1 MFPNKILAL
10 IGDFRSL
17 VLIAA
22 MLAGVSVQAD
32 WISDEQAIMGTRI
45 RVEIWSEDQAA
56 QAAVSAVMDEMHR
69 IDRLM
74 STYKESSE
82 ISEVNRDAASRAVVV
97 GYELFELIKRALDL
111 SVTTNGAF
119 DITYASVG
127 YLYDYRERERPDE
140 AHIEAALESIDYH
153 LVKLDEESGSIRFV
167 RDGVRIDL
175 GGIAKGYAV
184 ERGAA
189 ILRDAGIESAIVTA
203 GGDSRV
209 IGDRRGKPWIVGIQ
223 DPRMENVVIARLPLA
238 DEAISTSGDY
248 ERYFE
253 EDGVRYHHIISPSTG
268 KPASS
273 VHSVTIVGPDATMT
287 DGLSTS
293 VFVLGVEKGLGL
305 INRTPD
311 YEAVIVD
318 PKGDLHTS
326 DGFSDTSL

>member
-1 MFPNKILAL
+1 MFPNEFLAL
-10 IGDFRSL
+10 IRDIRLL

-22 MLAGVSVQAD
+22 MLTGVPVQAG

-45 RVEIWSEDQAA
+45 WVEIWSEDQEPA

-97 GYELFELIKRALDL
+97 GDELFELIKRALDL

-223 DPRMENVVIARLPLA
+223 RHYILLSGTSCTKGYKSHD
-238 DEAISTSGDY
+238 AIY
-248 ERYFE
+248 EECMWHRT
-253 EDGVRYHHIISPSTG
+253 SPSMVL
-268 KPASS
+268 KP
-273 VHSVTIVGPDATMT
+273 
-287 DGLSTS
+287 
-293 VFVLGVEKGLGL
+293 
-305 INRTPD
+305 
-311 YEAVIVD
+311 
-318 PKGDLHTS
+318 
-326 DGFSDTSL
+326 